1 MKLQQIAIGIGISA
15 LISASLLSAPTALA
29 TSHAHSPRSL
39 PAWAHGSIKGAGP
52 PSGVRLELVEWPS
65 GSALAKARVGQKM
78 RLRILGKTTS
88 SSSGSYTLRSGVTL
102 SKGIH
107 NLRVLARSSVAVGTF
122 AFPRKIV
129 RRGRALVA
137 VAVNGGASSG
147 PVTANIHMMAL
158 PKAEQLTARRHPS
171 VCSPSFI
178 VKTQNLGQKWVDIG
192 GLYSIGIA
200 KAKAQMTYSEGAST
214 TIGIGV
220 SVPFTNGSFTA
231 GGTEAET
238 KTGTEGFTPQ
248 FEPEENMQT
257 KYDFVKVSVRFKGC
271 RGSYTDA
278 EPTEWATGQNEVIVV
293 PPKAEHCGGKTPK
306 GGTFTTTDQKAGT
319 FSAGVDLKKEIGINL
334 SAQSGYNQNVA
345 ITLTMGKGGGHFC
358 GSNHLPP
365 KAQWVVMDQTQFGNP
380 GPRSPAVGDPQA
392 R

>member
-1 MKLQQIAIGIGISA
+1 
-15 LISASLLSAPTALA
+15 
-29 TSHAHSPRSL
+29 
-39 PAWAHGSIKGAGP
+39 
-52 PSGVRLELVEWPS
+52 
-65 GSALAKARVGQKM
+65 LAKARVGQKVS
-78 RLRILGKTTS
+78 LRVLGKATS
-88 SSSGSYTLRSGVTL
+88 TSSGSYAIRSGVTL

-107 NLRVLARSSVAVGTF
+107 NLRVLARSRVAVGTF
-122 AFPRKIV
+122 AFPVKIV
-129 RRGRALVA
+129 HRGRALVA
-137 VAVNGGASSG
+137 VPVNGSASSR
-147 PVTANIHMMAL
+147 PVKANIHMMAL

-171 VCSPSFI
+171 IPYCPPFTY
-178 VKTQNLGQKWVDIG
+178 KRRDLGQKWVDIG

-200 KAKAQMTYSEGAST
+200 HAKALMTYSEGAST
-214 TIGIGV
+214 SIGIGV
-220 SVPFTNGSFTA
+220 SVPFTNGSFMA

-257 KYDFVKVSVRFKGC
+257 KFDFVKVSACGFSDV
-271 RGSYTDA
+271 
-278 EPTEWATGQNEVIVV
+278 EPAEWATGQNEVIVV

-306 GGTFTTTDQKAGT
+306 GGTFTTTDEKAGT

-365 KAQWVVMDQTQFGNP
+365 KAQWVVMDQTKFGNP
-380 GPRSPAVGDPQA
+380 GP
-392 R
+392 